1 MYVHLHWH
9 STFSFLEAIG
19 KPNKISAK
27 AKKLGQEAI
36 AITDY
41 NGMYGAIKFIW
52 AAKDDDIKPILGV
65 ELWFVLDINTI
76 VQADQ
81 IWSVVLLAISDIWYA
96 NLMELISYANTIG
109 IKWKPKID
117 LAMLEKY
124 WEGLVI
130 FFGWVRSW
138 INKML
143 MRDEKPE
150 KIYEIIGMIQ
160 NVMGKEN
167 LYLEIVAQDHSLS
180 KDIAQINQFILQ
192 IADHLNIPCIVNTD
206 YHYIDASDKLPRE
219 AALCI
224 KDGKKMYDQ
233 DRRQSS
239 GQYHIMSEDEIR
251 SILSQNGYES
261 MLIDEWIG
269 NNVAIADR
277 VHVKVKLWQTLFPNY
292 DTPQDI
298 RQLYDANKDQL
309 IVAETN

>member
-76 VQADQ
+76 IQPDQ
-81 IWSVVLLAISDIWYA
+81 IWSVVLIAISDIWYA
-96 NLMELISYANTIG
+96 HLMELISYANTIG

-117 LAMLEKY
+117 LAALQKY
-124 WEGLVI
+124 WEWLVI
-130 FFGWVRSW
+130 FFGGVRSW
-138 INKML
+138 VNKML

-160 NVMGKEN
+160 NVLGKEN
-167 LYLEIVAQDHSLS
+167 VYLELIAQDHSLS
-180 KDIAQINQFILQ
+180 KDVSQINNFTLQ
-192 IADHLNIPCIVNTD
+192 TAHHLSIPCIVNTD

-219 AALCI
+219 AALAI

-251 SILSQNGYES
+251 QILKKNWFEDI
-261 MLIDEWIG
+261 LVDEWIW
-269 NNVAIADR
+269 NNLAISDR
-277 VHVKVKLWQTLFPNY
+277 VHVKVKLGQTLFPNY
-292 DTPQDI
+292 DTPEDI
-298 RQLYDANKDQL
+298 RQLYDSNKDQL
-309 IVAETN
+309 IVSND

>member
-27 AKKLGQEAI
+27 AKQLGQEAI

-41 NGMYGAIKFIW
+41 NGMYWAIKFIW

-76 VQADQ
+76 VQPDQ
-81 IWSVVLLAISDIWYA
+81 IWSVVLLAVSDIWYA
-96 NLMELISYANTIG
+96 HLMELISYANTIG

-117 LAMLEKY
+117 LATLEKY
-124 WEGLVI
+124 GEGLVI
-130 FFGWVRSW
+130 FFGGVRSW

-143 MRDEKPE
+143 MCDEKPE
-150 KIYEIIGMIQ
+150 KIYEMVWMIQ
-160 NVMGKEN
+160 NSIGKDN
-167 LYLEIVAQDHSLS
+167 VYLEIVAQDHTLS
-180 KDIAQINQFILQ
+180 KDIAQINQFVLQ
-192 IADHLNIPCIVNTD
+192 IANHLSIPCIVNTD
-206 YHYIDASDKLPRE
+206 YHYIEASDNLPWE
-219 AALCI
+219 AALAI

-233 DRRQSS
+233 DRRQVA

-251 SILSQNGYES
+251 VILAKNGYSQEQA
-261 MLIDEWIG
+261 DEWIS
-269 NNVAIADR
+269 NNVAISDR

-292 DTPQDI
+292 DTPEQI
-298 RQLYDANKDQL
+298 RQLYDTNKDQL
-309 IVAETN
+309 IVPKD

>member
-27 AKKLGQEAI
+27 AKKLWQEAI

-41 NGMYGAIKFIW
+41 NGMYGAIKFIG

-65 ELWFVLDINTI
+65 ELGFVLDINTI
-76 VQADQ
+76 VQPDQ
-81 IWSVVLLAISDIWYA
+81 IWSVVLIAISDIGYA

-117 LAMLEKY
+117 LATLEKY
-124 WEGLVI
+124 WEGLII

-150 KIYEIIGMIQ
+150 KIYEMVWMMQ
-160 NVMGKEN
+160 NVIGKEN

-180 KDIAQINQFILQ
+180 KDIAQINQFVLQ
-192 IADHLNIPCIVNTD
+192 MADHLNIPCIVNTD

-251 SILSQNGYES
+251 SILSQNAYDLD
-261 MLIDEWIG
+261 LINTWIS

-298 RQLYDANKDQL
+298 RQLYDTNKDQL
-309 IVAETN
+309 IVADTN

>member
-41 NGMYGAIKFIW
+41 NGMYGAIKFIS

-65 ELWFVLDINTI
+65 ELGFVLDINTI
-76 VQADQ
+76 VQPDQ
-81 IWSVVLLAISDIWYA
+81 IWSVVLIAISDIGYA

-117 LAMLEKY
+117 LATLEKY
-124 WEGLVI
+124 WEWLII

-150 KIYEIIGMIQ
+150 KIYEMVGMIQ
-160 NVMGKEN
+160 NVMGKDN
-167 LYLEIVAQDHSLS
+167 VYLEIVAQDHSLS
-180 KDIAQINQFILQ
+180 KDIAQTNQFVLQ
-192 IADHLNIPCIVNTD
+192 MADHLNISCIVNTD

-251 SILSQNGYES
+251 SILSQNGYDS
-261 MLIDEWIG
+261 NLINDWIN
-269 NNVAIADR
+269 NNVAISDR

-309 IVAETN
+309 IIADTN